1 VADDTDPARE
11 SRRERAKLRLRER
24 LERLARAA
32 AGNAP
37 IISTRALVD
46 RLAHGDPTG
55 SITFGE
61 LLDQFS
67 ERSWGIFLLLALLPN
82 FIPIPGAGAVSG
94 PLVVLI
100 GVQLLFHVE
109 HPWLPKFLARRQI
122 PRERLIG
129 FRNHIDKWLGRIEK
143 LIKPRWQAVL
153 DNKYGHAF
161 SGFMLIVLGVI
172 LALPIPGTN
181 YIFGALLLG
190 YALAL
195 IERDG
200 KLMLVCWGLGLFEMA
215 AVPYISAKMI
225 TLGAALTR
233 WAQGL
238 FH

>member
-1 VADDTDPARE
+1 MDV
-11 SRRERAKLRLRER
+11 RA
-24 LERLARAA
+24 RLAEARRRAHEA
-32 AGNAP
+32 TLSRAP
-37 IISTRALVD
+37 AISTGVLVD
-46 RLAHGDPTG
+46 RLAHGDPAG
-55 SITFGE
+55 SVSFGE

-67 ERSWGIFLLLALLPN
+67 ERSWGLFLLLAMLPN
-82 FIPIPGAGAVSG
+82 FVPIPGAGAISG

-109 HPWLPKFLARRQI
+109 HPWLPKFLARREI
-122 PRERLIG
+122 ARERLVG
-129 FRNHIDKWLGRIEK
+129 FRNRMDKWLARIEK
-143 LIKPRWQAVL
+143 LVKPRWQGVL

-190 YALAL
+190 YSLAL

-200 KLMLVCWGLGLFEMA
+200 KLMLLCWGLGLFEMA

-225 TLGAALTR
+225 QFGAWLTE
-233 WAQGL
+233 WVQGW
-238 FH
+238 F

>member
-1 VADDTDPARE
+1 VADIDPTRE

-24 LERLARAA
+24 LDRLARAA

-37 IISTRALVD
+37 VVSTRALVD
-46 RLAHGDPTG
+46 RLAHGDPEG

-82 FIPIPGAGAVSG
+82 FIPIPVGVGAVSG
-94 PLVVLI
+94 GLVVLI

-109 HPWLPKFLARRQI
+109 HPWLPRFLAQRQI
-122 PRERLIG
+122 PRHTLVS
-129 FRNHIDKWLGRIEK
+129 FRNHMDRWLARIER
-143 LIKPRWQAVL
+143 LIKPRWQGVL

-200 KLMLVCWGLGLFEMA
+200 KLMLACWGLGLFEMA

-225 TLGAALTR
+225 TLGAAFMR

-238 FH
+238 F

>member
-1 VADDTDPARE
+1 VADSDPRE
-11 SRRERAKLRLRER
+11 SRREAARQRLRD
-24 LERLARAA
+24 RLARLAKAA
-32 AGNAP
+32 AGHAP
-37 IISTRALVD
+37 IVSTRALVD
-46 RLAHGDPTG
+46 RMAHGDPDG
-55 SITFGE
+55 SVTFGE

-82 FIPIPGAGAVSG
+82 FIPVPGAGLVSG

-109 HPWLPKFLARRQI
+109 HPWLPKFLARREI
-122 PRERLIG
+122 PRERLVN
-129 FRNHIDKWLGRIEK
+129 FRNRMDKWLGRIER
-143 LIKPRWQAVL
+143 LIKPRWQAIL

-172 LALPIPGTN
+172 LALPIIGTN

-200 KLMLVCWGLGLFEMA
+200 KLMLLCWGLGIAEMV

-225 TLGAALTR
+225 AAGLWLTA
-233 WAQGL
+233 WFHGL
-238 FH
+238 W